1 MDRRQF
7 TLAAAT
13 AVAAGALTR
22 ATQTLASV
30 LPTVEMSDP
39 HVDGRR
45 LDPGQFEWQPGLSP
59 EGALVFIVSL
69 PEQLLHVYRN
79 GIKIGVSTCSTGKPG
94 HRTPTGVFV
103 VLEKDRHHR
112 SSLYNNAP
120 MPNMQRL
127 TWRGVALHGGYL
139 PGYPASHGCIRLP
152 KPFAQIIFEVTHLG
166 IPVIIADSR
175 SQPEVVVH
183 PGLLLPEGAHGQAAR
198 AMTESARQLDPK
210 DVMSGVV
217 SGADKKAI
225 VLVDGEV
232 VSESTVDIVDPS
244 RPLGDHAFTLLGPA
258 PEGGTYRWLV
268 HAYDGNREVIGTHDA
283 VLSRIKAPRLE
294 RMLATAKGNP
304 TLVVTDKPADAH
316 TRTHPDFVI
325 ADAMV

>member
-7 TLAAAT
+7 TLAATAAT
-13 AVAAGALTR
+13 AGVLTR
-22 ATQTLASV
+22 ATRSIASI
-30 LPTVEMSDP
+30 LPLVDASTP
-39 HVDGRR
+39 HVDSRN
-45 LDPGQFEWQPGLSP
+45 LDPGQFEWQPDLSP

-69 PEQLLHVYRN
+69 PDQLVHIYRN
-79 GIKIGVSTCSTGKPG
+79 GIKIGVSTCSTGRSG

-103 VLEKDRHHR
+103 VLEKDRYHR
-112 SSLYNNAP
+112 SSIYNNAP

-152 KPFAQIIFEVTHLG
+152 KPFAKIIFEITHLG

-175 SQPEVVVH
+175 SQPEVVVN
-183 PGLLLPEGAHGQAAR
+183 PGLLLPERAHSQAAH
-198 AMTESARQLDPK
+198 AMTDAARNLDPS
-210 DVMSGVV
+210 DVMSAVV

-232 VSESTVDIVDPS
+232 TWESAVDIVDPG

-268 HAYDGNREVIGTHDA
+268 HDYDGNREVIGTHDA

-294 RMLATAKGNP
+294 RMLATAKGTP

-316 TRTHPDFVI
+316 TRTRPDFVI